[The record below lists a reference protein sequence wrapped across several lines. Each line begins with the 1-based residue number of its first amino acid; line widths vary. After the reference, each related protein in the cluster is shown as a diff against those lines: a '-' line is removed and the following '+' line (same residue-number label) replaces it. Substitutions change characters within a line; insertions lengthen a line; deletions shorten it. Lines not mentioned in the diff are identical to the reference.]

1 MYLTN
6 KRGYLYLYE
15 SYRDENGKSRT
26 RQVKSYGREDLI
38 DPATLEKLYKEY
50 GNKRLNQKLKQ
61 QQNLDSYASLV
72 DVASEDNKEFFTNFN
87 KSPLLHYG
95 HLLVKPLIEEEM
107 GLRYKLDYLQR
118 TDSKITSYQVSD
130 IAFYAIASKLL
141 DPASYL
147 GSYAKQTTFLSNP
160 VEGIALDNFYA
171 ALDFLSDHKDEI
183 LKHVVKKVH
192 TTKSDGP
199 QLLFYDCTN
208 CYYETPY
215 DDVEQFTFKYIA
227 KTRYKLEDKGF
238 TQEQVQEYL
247 ESEDFKFE
255 LETVI
260 KEHEDELVRRR
271 GPSKESRFAQPIVS
285 IALVIDE
292 QGIPMDF
299 EIYKG
304 NSSEFKTMA
313 KSIEKLQKKFNV
325 KNSYIVADRGLNSTD
340 NLNMLLNKQLGF
352 VVAQK
357 VSNLSKDLEKQM
369 LNLDDYQT
377 TMVPGVDID
386 SPETMVKYK
395 VCETTKT
402 AYSVD
407 ETTGKRQKVTVNCNI
422 MFTFSEKRKKR
433 DLAELNDD
441 LVKAQNAVNEGK
453 LMANPCSSGW
463 RGIVKTQKEAEDGKT
478 DKSLYKAKE
487 INLAVVEHR
496 KAIAGF
502 AAMVYSDPVNE
513 DDSGSTATTTTITP
527 QMVLT
532 TYHHLVKIEDC
543 FRVMKTNF
551 SIRPMFVRLESHI
564 RAHCLI
570 CVLALIALRVLENKM
585 KALGHNYSVHQ
596 LTQELNNAVVAPIPV
611 PNSKDMLFMN
621 CKFFSDIYTKDH
633 VKKNRTKADVNDL
646 LDLAEIES
654 AYTKAQEQQSDC
666 IDSIIKALGLSPLPL
681 VSNVGQIKKAL
692 KFRTA
697 KTNLIDQVVN
707 KCFKNAVSDYSK

>member
-227 KTRYKLEDKGF
+227 KTRYK
-238 TQEQVQEYL
+238 
-247 ESEDFKFE
+247 
-255 LETVI
+255 
-260 KEHEDELVRRR
+260 
-271 GPSKESRFAQPIVS
+271 

-386 SPETMVKYK
+386 SLETMVKYK

-407 ETTGKRQKVTVNCNI
+407 ETTGKRKKVTVNCNI

-621 CKFFSDIYTKDH
+621 CKFFSDIYTKDR

>member
-1 MYLTN
+1 M
-6 KRGYLYLYE
+6 
-15 SYRDENGKSRT
+15 
-26 RQVKSYGREDLI
+26 
-38 DPATLEKLYKEY
+38 
-50 GNKRLNQKLKQ
+50 
-61 QQNLDSYASLV
+61 
-72 DVASEDNKEFFTNFN
+72 
-87 KSPLLHYG
+87 
-95 HLLVKPLIEEEM
+95 
-107 GLRYKLDYLQR
+107 
-118 TDSKITSYQVSD
+118 
-130 IAFYAIASKLL
+130 
-141 DPASYL
+141 
-147 GSYAKQTTFLSNP
+147 
-160 VEGIALDNFYA
+160 
-171 ALDFLSDHKDEI
+171 
-183 LKHVVKKVH
+183 
-192 TTKSDGP
+192 
-199 QLLFYDCTN
+199 
-208 CYYETPY
+208 
-215 DDVEQFTFKYIA
+215 
-227 KTRYKLEDKGF
+227 
-238 TQEQVQEYL
+238 
-247 ESEDFKFE
+247 
-255 LETVI
+255 
-260 KEHEDELVRRR
+260 
-271 GPSKESRFAQPIVS
+271 
-285 IALVIDE
+285 
-292 QGIPMDF
+292 
-299 EIYKG
+299 
-304 NSSEFKTMA
+304 
-313 KSIEKLQKKFNV
+313 
-325 KNSYIVADRGLNSTD
+325 
-340 NLNMLLNKQLGF
+340 
-352 VVAQK
+352 VAQK

-402 AYSVD
+402 AYIVD

-513 DDSGSTATTTTITP
+513 DDSGLTATTTITP

>member
-26 RQVKSYGREDLI
+26 RQVESYGREDLI

-61 QQNLDSYASLV
+61 QQKLDSYASLV

-227 KTRYKLEDKGF
+227 KTRYK
-238 TQEQVQEYL
+238 
-247 ESEDFKFE
+247 
-255 LETVI
+255 
-260 KEHEDELVRRR
+260 
-271 GPSKESRFAQPIVS
+271 

-386 SPETMVKYK
+386 SLETMVKYK

-513 DDSGSTATTTTITP
+513 DDSGLTATTTITP

-621 CKFFSDIYTKDH
+621 CKFFSDTYTKDR

>member
-26 RQVKSYGREDLI
+26 RQVESYGREDLI

-160 VEGIALDNFYA
+160 VEVIALDNFYA

-227 KTRYKLEDKGF
+227 KTRYK
-238 TQEQVQEYL
+238 
-247 ESEDFKFE
+247 
-255 LETVI
+255 
-260 KEHEDELVRRR
+260 
-271 GPSKESRFAQPIVS
+271 

-502 AAMVYSDPVNE
+502 TAMVYSDPVNE

-621 CKFFSDIYTKDH
+621 CKFFSDIYTKDR

>member
-227 KTRYKLEDKGF
+227 KTRYK
-238 TQEQVQEYL
+238 
-247 ESEDFKFE
+247 
-255 LETVI
+255 
-260 KEHEDELVRRR
+260 
-271 GPSKESRFAQPIVS
+271 

-377 TMVPGVDID
+377 TVVPGVDID
-386 SPETMVKYK
+386 SLETMVKYK

-621 CKFFSDIYTKDH
+621 CKFFSDIYTKDR

>member
-38 DPATLEKLYKEY
+38 DPNTLEKLYKEY

-227 KTRYKLEDKGF
+227 KTRYK
-238 TQEQVQEYL
+238 
-247 ESEDFKFE
+247 
-255 LETVI
+255 
-260 KEHEDELVRRR
+260 
-271 GPSKESRFAQPIVS
+271 

-369 LNLDDYQT
+369 LNLGDYQT

-386 SPETMVKYK
+386 SLETMVKYK

-621 CKFFSDIYTKDH
+621 CKFFSDIYTKDR

>member
-227 KTRYKLEDKGF
+227 KTRYK
-238 TQEQVQEYL
+238 
-247 ESEDFKFE
+247 
-255 LETVI
+255 
-260 KEHEDELVRRR
+260 
-271 GPSKESRFAQPIVS
+271 

-325 KNSYIVADRGLNSTD
+325 KNSYIVADRGLNSTE

-407 ETTGKRQKVTVNCNI
+407 ETTGKRKKVTVNCNI

-621 CKFFSDIYTKDH
+621 CKFFSDIYTKDR

>member
-227 KTRYKLEDKGF
+227 KTRYK
-238 TQEQVQEYL
+238 
-247 ESEDFKFE
+247 
-255 LETVI
+255 
-260 KEHEDELVRRR
+260 
-271 GPSKESRFAQPIVS
+271 

-407 ETTGKRQKVTVNCNI
+407 ETTGKRKKVTVNCNI

>member
-227 KTRYKLEDKGF
+227 KTRYK
-238 TQEQVQEYL
+238 
-247 ESEDFKFE
+247 
-255 LETVI
+255 
-260 KEHEDELVRRR
+260 
-271 GPSKESRFAQPIVS
+271 

-325 KNSYIVADRGLNSTD
+325 KNSYIVADRGLNSTE

-395 VCETTKT
+395 VCKTTKT

-407 ETTGKRQKVTVNCNI
+407 ETTGKRKKVTVNCNI

-478 DKSLYKAKE
+478 YKSLYKAKE

-513 DDSGSTATTTTITP
+513 DDSGSTATTTITP

-621 CKFFSDIYTKDH
+621 CKFFSDIYTKDR

>member
-38 DPATLEKLYKEY
+38 DPNTLEKLYKEY

-107 GLRYKLDYLQR
+107 GLRYKLDHLQR

-227 KTRYKLEDKGF
+227 KTRYK
-238 TQEQVQEYL
+238 
-247 ESEDFKFE
+247 
-255 LETVI
+255 
-260 KEHEDELVRRR
+260 
-271 GPSKESRFAQPIVS
+271 

-369 LNLDDYQT
+369 LNLGDYQT

-386 SPETMVKYK
+386 SLETMVKYK

-707 KCFKNAVSDYSK
+707 KCIKNAVSDYSK